1 MPSQPSIPAQTFN
14 PRAPFGYTVEDAVTG
29 FPLRE
34 EEINFSPVEIFPANV
49 FQLDHIHTKGLALP
63 EDAIVWVT
71 LVVVDKKTGAPSGQ
85 FVLQAKAHSLGPKV
99 SGKRDGSVGLGA
111 WVYSKLHPQDLQPTV
126 FLPGILGFRPTASLK

>member
-99 SGKRDGSVGLGA
+99 SGKRDGSVARGVVDDQGTREI
-111 WVYSKLHPQDLQPTV
+111 QPTPRRV
-126 FLPGILGFRPTASLK
+126 QSPATVLSYGQL